1 MVFAQTIARQIAMKN
16 FLFIVCFLA
25 GSLLVYAQPDTEKKN
40 AIKIPAIET
49 KKPDTSSQK
58 LIIKPK
64 SNIGITK
71 TKNNISGI
79 PLESKYKLSKPK
91 KEFSMIDNSGLR
103 NPGEIFEKRYQDR
116 IRTESSITKKT
127 MKDVFLGDISS
138 DGVFVKIVCR
148 DHEFPDGDLI
158 RVLLN
163 DEIIISSMLLTSGY
177 RGFDVVLEPGVNK
190 IDFLALNQGDSG
202 PNTAEFIVYDDE
214 GNMVSNKRW
223 NLLTGVKATVNVI
236 KKKTQENTSSS
247 EESNDNN

>member
-1 MVFAQTIARQIAMKN
+1 MVFVSIMSTRIAMRI
-16 FLFIVCFLA
+16 FLFIICFMA
-25 GSLLVYAQPDTEKKN
+25 GSVSVFAQPDTEKKN

-71 TKNNISGI
+71 TKKNISGI

-103 NPGEIFEKRYQDR
+103 NPGEIFEKRFNNVA
-116 IRTESSITKKT
+116 TESGLKVQT

-138 DGVFVKIVCR
+138 NGVFVNIVCR

-158 RVLLN
+158 RVLVN

-177 RGFDVVLEPGVNK
+177 RGFDIVLEPGVNK

-223 NLLTGVKATVNVI
+223 NLLTGVKATINVI
-236 KKKTQENTSSS
+236 KKKSPETASADS
-247 EESNDNN
+247 EEKDKN

>member
-1 MVFAQTIARQIAMKN
+1 MVFVLAIPRQIAMKN
-16 FLFIVCFLA
+16 FLFILCFLT
-25 GSLLVYAQPDTEKKN
+25 GSLLAYAQPDTEKKN
-40 AIKIPAIET
+40 SIKIPAIET

-71 TKNNISGI
+71 TKNNI
-79 PLESKYKLSKPK
+79 PLESKYKLSKPQ

-103 NPGEIFEKRYQDR
+103 NPGEIFEKRYNDR
-116 IRTESSITKKT
+116 IATESGITKKT

-148 DHEFPDGDLI
+148 DHEFPDGDMI

-236 KKKTQENTSSS
+236 KRKTQDTSSSS
-247 EESNDNN
+247 EEASNNN

>member
-1 MVFAQTIARQIAMKN
+1 MKN
-16 FLFIVCFLA
+16 FLFILCFLT
-25 GSLLVYAQPDTEKKN
+25 GSLLAYAQPDTEKKN
-40 AIKIPAIET
+40 SIKIPAIET

-71 TKNNISGI
+71 TKNNI
-79 PLESKYKLSKPK
+79 PLESKYKLSKPQ

-103 NPGEIFEKRYQDR
+103 NPGEIFEKRYNDR
-116 IRTESSITKKT
+116 IATESGITKKT

-148 DHEFPDGDLI
+148 DHEFPDGDMI

-236 KKKTQENTSSS
+236 KRKTQDTSSSS
-247 EESNDNN
+247 EEASNNN